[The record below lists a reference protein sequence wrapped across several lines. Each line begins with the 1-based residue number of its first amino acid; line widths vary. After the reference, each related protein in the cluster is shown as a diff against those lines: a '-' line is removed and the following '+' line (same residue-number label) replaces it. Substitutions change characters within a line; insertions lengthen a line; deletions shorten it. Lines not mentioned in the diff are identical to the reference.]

1 MRISDWSSDVCSS
14 DLEDAL
20 LLAREGAQVVLTDVN
35 EEAGRAVAK
44 AIGDAALFIRH
55 DISSEA
61 DWKAVIAGT
70 EEKFGGVD
78 ILVNNAAILAYGTI
92 ETTSLEL
99 WPKIQTINSDG
110 YFPGCPS
117 CLEAL
122 KKTPNGSPVKLST
135 NAR

>member
-78 ILVNNAAILAYGTI
+78 ILANNAAILAYGTI

-99 WPKIQTINSDG
+99 WQKIQKINSDSRTEEHTSELTSLKRHS
-110 YFPGCPS
+110 YAVS
-117 CLEAL
+117 C
-122 KKTPNGSPVKLST
+122 
-135 NAR
+135 

>member
-1 MRISDWSSDVCSS
+1 MGRVSGKVAIITGAASGVGK
-14 DLEDAL
+14 EDAL

-70 EEKFGGVD
+70 EEKFGRSEERRGGKEGVST
-78 ILVNNAAILAYGTI
+78 GR
-92 ETTSLEL
+92 SR
-99 WPKIQTINSDG
+99 W
-110 YFPGCPS
+110 
-117 CLEAL
+117 
-122 KKTPNGSPVKLST
+122 SPYHEQNKRHSV
-135 NAR
+135 